1 MARIDITREN
11 EAEYGVPGDDAG
23 RQQFYANLPGTG
35 QASKKGGWNWIH
47 TGSGWAVTDDAA
59 DTPGPGGGAA
69 PPPAPPAP
77 GEGPTTPPGTPQR
90 PSAMPPAPPP
100 AQTPAPQ
107 IPMGP
112 TGGQGSTA
120 RPMNP
125 MERPVGTP
133 GRVTGPG
140 LIDASQPTPTGDPLD
155 DAFRQQLLTLL
166 SQDPSNVSLTDAD
179 IAPQQRAAQA
189 AIERAAL
196 KNRAGLM
203 ERASAEGIADSEAT
217 RAAGRQI
224 ETQAG
229 QAIGQND
236 AALLQQSMTA
246 RREQLNQAL
255 QIANARG
262 MQQQANDLQRQIANL
277 DAQLQTRGQ
286 DISRE
291 GLQLQRDLATLD
303 TNSKQ
308 YLADLDAQLRRE
320 GYSTQ
325 ERLAQLDAEVRRL
338 GIDTQGNI
346 GNLEIALRREL
357 GIGELNLGLLQALMQ
372 NQQAGNRLGF
382 DIGAWQST
390 LNRDA
395 LLAALSGGG

>member
-1 MARIDITREN
+1 MARINVTREN

-23 RQQFYANLPGTG
+23 RDSFYAKLPGQG
-35 QASKKGGWNWIH
+35 QVSSKPGWNWLH

-77 GEGPTTPPGTPQR
+77 GDGPTTTPGTPQR
-90 PSAMPPAPPP
+90 PSAMPPSPPP
-100 AQTPAPQ
+100 AATPAPQ
-107 IPMGP
+107 IPLGA
-112 TGGQGSTA
+112 TGQRMPLPGQGQS
-120 RPMNP
+120 P
-125 MERPVGTP
+125 TP
-133 GRVTGPG
+133 GRITAPG
-140 LIDASQPTPTGDPLD
+140 LVDASQPAGTQAAPDPID
-155 DAFRQQLLTLL
+155 DAFRGALLELL
-166 SQDPSNVSLTDAD
+166 SRDPSKVSLTDAD

-203 ERASAEGIADSEAT
+203 ERASTEGIADSEAT

-229 QAIGQND
+229 RDIGESD
-236 AALLQQSMTA
+236 AALLTQSMQA
-246 RREQLNQAL
+246 RREQLNAAL

-291 GLQLQRDLATLD
+291 GLQLQRDLASLD
-303 TNSKQ
+303 VNTKQ

-325 ERLAQLDAEVRRL
+325 ERLAQLDAKVREL
-338 GIDTQGNI
+338 GINTQGAI
-346 GNLEIALRREL
+346 GRGEIDLRREL
-357 GIGELNLGLLQALMQ
+357 GFGELNLGLLQALLQ
-372 NQQAGNRLGF
+372 NQQIGNAQGI
-382 DIGAWQST
+382 DVGKWQSI
-390 LNRDA
+390 LNKES
-395 LLAALSGGG
+395 LLAALGGGG

>member
-1 MARIDITREN
+1 MARVDITREN

-23 RQQFYANLPGTG
+23 RDQFYANLPGQG
-35 QASKKGGWNWIH
+35 QASKKPGWNWMH

-59 DTPGPGGGAA
+59 AGGGGGGAA
-69 PPPAPPAP
+69 PAPAPPAP
-77 GEGPTTPPGTPQR
+77 GEGPTTPPGEPQR

-100 AQTPAPQ
+100 AATPAPQ

-112 TGGQGSTA
+112 TGVTGQMMPPQGSQ
-120 RPMNP
+120 
-125 MERPVGTP
+125 TP
-133 GRVTGPG
+133 GRVTAPG
-140 LIDASQPTPTGDPLD
+140 LIDASQPTPSADPLD

-166 SQDPSNVSLTDAD
+166 SRDPNAVSLTDAD

-203 ERASAEGIADSEAT
+203 ERASTEGIADSEAT

-224 ETQAG
+224 EQQAG

-236 AALLQQSMTA
+236 AALLTQSMQA
-246 RREQLNQAL
+246 RREQLNQAM

-291 GLQLQRDLATLD
+291 GLEVQRQLATLD
-303 TNSKQ
+303 ANTKQ
-308 YLADLDAQLRRE
+308 YLADLDGKLRQQ

-325 ERLAQLDAEVRRL
+325 ERLAALDAEVRKY

-357 GIGELNLGLLQALMQ
+357 GIGELNLGLLQTLLQ
-372 NQQAGNRLGF
+372 NQQVGNAQGI
-382 DIGAWQST
+382 DVGKWQSI
-390 LNRDA
+390 LNREA
-395 LLAALSGGG
+395 LMGALG